1 MPIRTGIRKKF
12 SLPSTLKHT
21 LSLRKQGTVHCGE
34 DEFLLPQE
42 CSHAFDTKPTQTVTV
57 ILLWILIGVR
67 DLNPV
72 ISI

>member
-1 MPIRTGIRKKF
+1 
-12 SLPSTLKHT
+12 
-21 LSLRKQGTVHCGE
+21 VHCGE